1 MVQGGTVVD
10 DRMRSTFA
18 HLGCAA
24 LLLAACS
31 SESPKPV
38 EPVVTASA
46 VEAVETAVPTAE
58 ATAKPAELPPVDF
71 VAGALAA
78 PPAKAPKIAI
88 TAPKK
93 DQVVPADK
101 AGDFAVT
108 FTVDGW
114 DVPAGGNHVHLIL
127 DGQPYKRIDD
137 PKAPV
142 KLSELTTGALAEG
155 QHILVAF
162 PSRPTHESVK
172 PIGKDVPVAVTSF
185 WVGKKGTPTWKPT
198 DPLLVFSRPKGMNA
212 GPPPAEGILVDF
224 YLVNA
229 ELGEGK
235 HSVEATL
242 SGPGLTTDKTA
253 KITSWTPWRVT
264 QPRDGE
270 YTLSMKLLDKAGK
283 VVPGSMNDVKR
294 TFQVDT
300 KAPAPTDHAHPPA
313 TK

>member
-1 MVQGGTVVD
+1 
-10 DRMRSTFA
+10 MRSS
-18 HLGCAA
+18 
-24 LLLAACS
+24 LLLSVALGFVIACGG
-31 SESPKPV
+31 ETQKPN

-46 VEAVETAVPTAE
+46 TAAPIETAMPTAE
-58 ATAKPAELPPVDF
+58 PSAKPELPPVDF
-71 VAGALAA
+71 VAGAHAA

-93 DQVVPADK
+93 DQVLPADK
-101 AGDFAVT
+101 AGDVAVT
-108 FTVDGW
+108 FTLEGW
-114 DVPAGGNHVHLIL
+114 EIPGGGNHVHLIL

-137 PKAPV
+137 AKAPV
-142 KLSELTTGALAEG
+142 KLSELATGPLAEG
-155 QHILVAF
+155 QHVLVAF

-172 PIGKDVPVAVTSF
+172 PIGKDVPVSVVSF
-185 WVGKKGTPTWKPT
+185 WVGKKGTPAWKPT

-212 GPPPAEGILVDF
+212 GPPPPEGILVDF

-229 ELGEGK
+229 ELGDGK
-235 HSVEATL
+235 HTVEATL
-242 SGPGLTTDKTA
+242 SGPGLDAGKTV
-253 KITSWTPWRVT
+253 KMTSWTPWRVT

-270 YTLSMKLLDKAGK
+270 YTLAMRLLDKDGK

-300 KAPAPTDHAHPPA
+300 KAPPPADHKHPAPAAPA